1 MARNLN
7 LSSSLRPLLLFFR
20 CIGIHFPDEEKDP
33 SLKLSKLSKW
43 KSVHAGICFVLN
55 LSSQVATLFFI
66 FNKIFLFEMIGQES
80 VDTITSATLLA
91 IDYTN
96 YALAPAICHFIVL
109 TIVRPRWT
117 VIIKSF
123 SHLENQLVPQFY
135 VKLRRITLVGLSFI
149 IILVKLQC

>member
-33 SLKLSKLSKW
+33 SLKLSKLSKL

-66 FNKIFLFEMIGQES
+66 FNKIFLFETTGQES

-96 YALAPAICHFIVL
+96 YASFYCINYRAAKMDCHNKIIFPFGKPARS
-109 TIVRPRWT
+109 TI
-117 VIIKSF
+117 
-123 SHLENQLVPQFY
+123 
-135 VKLRRITLVGLSFI
+135 LR
-149 IILVKLQC
+149 

>member
-1 MARNLN
+1 
-7 LSSSLRPLLLFFR
+7 
-20 CIGIHFPDEEKDP
+20 
-33 SLKLSKLSKW
+33 
-43 KSVHAGICFVLN
+43 
-55 LSSQVATLFFI
+55 
-66 FNKIFLFEMIGQES
+66 MIGQES

-135 VKLRRITLVGLSFI
+135 FKLRRITLVGLSFI